1 MNAKKPLPTPV
12 GELRPSQ
19 FMHTFGIGAIIDLP
33 HISAMVMGLEEWGR
47 DSCKMLSEE
56 RLLAEVKR
64 RLGDQVERLASPPI
78 VDEQASLGPVA
89 PEEASIGLPVAPFPR
104 YLRCPFCKL
113 LAPIQTG
120 IFELRAPP
128 GRPDRARYVHRG
140 CRNAKEPTALPAR
153 FLYACENGHI
163 DDFPWHEF
171 AHADKPQCDAGMLYL
186 EEIGATGEA
195 ADVQVRCTCG
205 VRRRMA
211 EAFDESAQY
220 RLPKCKGRRP
230 QLRDY
235 DAVKCDALE
244 ARTILLGAS
253 NSWFSVSLSVLY
265 VPPSAK
271 DELAR
276 LVENHWDALLAKVKS
291 PAVLEYL
298 RDDGKLGAFANV
310 DNDALWSAMEARRAV
325 GASQKDDD
333 LKSPEWRA
341 LAHLD
346 RSRNG
351 TDFQLEEVA
360 PPDKYNALISR
371 VVLATR
377 LREVTALIGFTR
389 IGSPRDFG
397 GLDELPSNV
406 RAPISRKPPTMVP
419 AVEVR
424 GEGIFVQFDEARVAE
439 YCREHEAARDLL
451 LGAHAEWRRRRRIPH
466 ERRNFPGLR
475 YALVHSFSHALMRQ
489 LALECGYAAA
499 SLRER
504 IYANPEDSIGE
515 TMAGVLIYTAAP
527 DSEGTLGGLVRLGRP
542 TELERHISRALED
555 MRLCSSD
562 PLCADHEP
570 EADGSLHGAACH
582 ACLFAPETSCERGN
596 KYLDRSLLVR
606 TVRGGRGF
614 FDGSIR

>member
-1 MNAKKPLPTPV
+1 MNAKRPLPTPV

-47 DSCKMLSEE
+47 DSCRTLSEE

-64 RLGDQVERLASPPI
+64 RLGDQVERLASPPLFE
-78 VDEQASLGPVA
+78 EQRSFGPGA
-89 PEEASIGLPVAPFPR
+89 AGEISIGLPVAPFPR
-104 YLRCPFCKL
+104 YLRCPFCKM

-140 CRNAKEPTALPAR
+140 CRQAKEPTALPAR

-171 AHADKPQCDAGMLYL
+171 VHNHKPCPGSMLYL

-205 VRRRMA
+205 DRRRMA
-211 EAFDESAQY
+211 DAFDDSTTY

-235 DAVKCDALE
+235 DSVKCDALG

-271 DELAR
+271 DQLGR
-276 LVENHWDALLAKVKS
+276 LVENHWDVLLAKVKS
-291 PAVLEYL
+291 PAVLDYL
-298 RDDGKLGAFANV
+298 REDGKLVAFADV
-310 DNDALWSAMEARRAV
+310 DDDTLWAAIEARKKQ
-325 GASQKDDD
+325 GSSQQDDD
-333 LKSPEWRA
+333 LKGPEWQA
-341 LAHLD
+341 LAHID
-346 RSRNG
+346 SSRNG
-351 TDFQLEEVA
+351 TDFQLEAVA
-360 PPDKYNALISR
+360 PPDKYNQLISR

-377 LREVTALIGFTR
+377 LREVTAMIGFTR

-406 RAPISRKPPTMVP
+406 RAPISRKPATMVP

-424 GEGIFVQFDEARVAE
+424 GEGIFIQFDETQVAE
-439 YCREHEAARDLL
+439 YCDEHAAARDLL
-451 LGAHAEWRRRRRIPH
+451 LGAHAEWRRRRRIPN

-475 YALVHSFSHALMRQ
+475 YALLHSFSHALMRQ

-504 IYANPEDSIGE
+504 IYANPEDSAGE
-515 TMAGVLIYTAAP
+515 TMAGVLLYTAAP

-542 TELERHISRALED
+542 GELERHISRALED

-596 KYLDRSLLVR
+596 KYLDRSLLVQ

-614 FDGSIR
+614 FDGGLG

>member
-1 MNAKKPLPTPV
+1 MSAKKPLPTPV

-47 DSCKMLSEE
+47 DSCRALSEE

-78 VDEQASLGPVA
+78 FEEQASVGYGSS
-89 PEEASIGLPVAPFPR
+89 EEVTIGLPVAPFPR

-113 LAPIQTG
+113 LAPIQQG

-140 CRNAKEPTALPAR
+140 CHQAKEPTALPAR

-163 DDFPWHEF
+163 DDFPWHTF
-171 AHADKPQCDAGMLYL
+171 VHKDKPICTGGMLFL

-195 ADVQVRCTCG
+195 TDVQVRCSCG
-205 VRRRMA
+205 ERRRMA
-211 EAFDESAQY
+211 DAFDDSTKY
-220 RLPKCKGRRP
+220 KLPKCKGRRP

-235 DAVKCDALE
+235 DPIQCDALE
-244 ARTILLGAS
+244 ARPILLGAS

-265 VPPSAK
+265 IPPSAK
-271 DELAR
+271 DQLER
-276 LVENHWDALLAKVKS
+276 LVENHWDSMLAKVKS
-291 PAVLEYL
+291 AAVLDYL
-298 RDDGKLGAFANV
+298 RDEGKLAAFANF
-310 DNDALWSAMEARRAV
+310 NNETLMAAIEARRNA
-325 GASQKDDD
+325 GSRQLDDD
-333 LKSPEWRA
+333 LKGPEWLA
-341 LAHLD
+341 LAHYD
-346 RSRNG
+346 ASRNG
-351 TDFQLEEVA
+351 TDFQLEEVP
-360 PPDKYNALISR
+360 PPDKYNKLLSR

-397 GLDELPSNV
+397 GLDDMPSNV
-406 RAPISRKPPTMVP
+406 RAPISRKPPAQVP

-424 GEGIFVQFDEARVAE
+424 GEGIFVQFNEEAIAD
-439 YCREHEAARDLL
+439 YCRAQEGARDLL
-451 LGAHAEWRRRRRIPH
+451 LGAHAEWRRRRRIPN

-475 YALVHSFSHALMRQ
+475 YAVVHSFSHALMRQ
-489 LALECGYAAA
+489 LVLECGYAAA

-504 IYANPEDSIGE
+504 IYASPEDSMGE
-515 TMAGVLIYTAAP
+515 SMAGVLIYTAAP

-542 TELERHISRALED
+542 AELERHISRALED

-570 EADGSLHGAACH
+570 EEDGSLHGAACH

-606 TVRGGRGF
+606 TVSGGRGF
-614 FDGSIR
+614 FDRD